1 MIQIENLN
9 ISNKQQLINYFQ
21 KCQEDRTILR
31 DGLRNPDNEQI
42 AWYKNEVQNDDGISA
57 LAKKNHLNEEMIEEL
72 KKLTKNNENVSA
84 KFCCWIHF
92 QLKDL
97 AKKDFVVMRELN
109 KHAEDM
115 IEVLEKFGYKFVSV
129 APELTNELTTLAQE
143 QKAIGFSVCRNAWMK
158 EPDPLQEIQRR
169 PEGLNTIFCEI
180 KGTNCI
186 ANYAED
192 LFKLRRSLSDCIV
205 INGKIPNP
213 TVDEGRQEVKGIV
226 KPVLQRFLR
235 EKRITGNDAKVLK
248 ALCCR
253 YFSQVS
259 KEKVGTLLYYG
270 SITEKKEIQLLDFA
284 KELPIDVIILNH
296 AKEES
301 YDFKGDFMVIEEE
314 FASPLAQFPEE
325 VLATGAASVEKT
337 LDQVLYGDE
346 NFSRPNQ
353 YSDVESIILNV
364 TKEDVTGLW
373 SEAIKM
379 RTGYGIENGKVI
391 VPTLY
396 AQITGLGNFSKRSYI
411 DFVSDLTQNSMCFVT
426 EALEISPIKLKGDSS
441 LKTMSDKH
449 FNKKFAEKVLS
460 MTPLSILSQ
469 EKQNLLV
476 EKANE
481 MIKKYKFN
489 SIWDVLTFAG
499 ILFAIPEALAQLIH
513 VWDLTKVNPK
523 IVMVL
528 TGTRKLESKE
538 EVMLQYLH
546 AIGFDVLLFVP
557 TGYGLVTEDLLRSG
571 LQKIDLSNY
580 NFSIQYSEIVSNR
593 KGLLNRL
600 FHRLAK

>member
-42 AWYKNEVQNDDGISA
+42 AWYKNEVQNDGGLSA
-57 LAKKNHLNEEMIEEL
+57 LAKKNYLNEEMIEEL

-97 AKKDFVVMRELN
+97 AKKNFVVMRELN

-115 IEVLEKFGYKFVSV
+115 VEVLEKFGYKFVSV

-373 SEAIKM
+373 SEEIKM

>member
-9 ISNKQQLINYFQ
+9 INNKQQLINYFQ

-42 AWYKNEVQNDDGISA
+42 AWYKNEVQNDGGLSA

-84 KFCCWIHF
+84 RFCCWIHF

-97 AKKDFVVMRELN
+97 AKKDFVVTRELN

-115 IEVLEKFGYKFVSV
+115 VEVLEKFDYKFVSI
-129 APELTNELTTLAQE
+129 APELTKELTSLAQE

-213 TVDEGRQEVKGIV
+213 TVDEGRQEVKGIA
-226 KPVLQRFLR
+226 KPVLQRFIR

-253 YFSQVS
+253 HFSQVS
-259 KEKVGTLLYYG
+259 KTKVGTLLYYG

-284 KELPIDVIILNH
+284 KELPMDVIILNH

-314 FASPLAQFPEE
+314 FASPLAQFPDE

-353 YSDVESIILNV
+353 YSDVGSIILNV
-364 TKEDVTGLW
+364 TKEDVIGLW
-373 SEAIKM
+373 DEEIKM

-411 DFVSDLTQNSMCFVT
+411 DFVSALTQNSMCFVT

-469 EKQNLLV
+469 EKQNLLI

-489 SIWDVLTFAG
+489 SIWDVLNFAG

-546 AIGFDVLLFVP
+546 AIGFDVLLFIP

-571 LQKIDLSNY
+571 LQKIDLCNY

>member
-72 KKLTKNNENVSA
+72 KKLTKNNENVSV

-115 IEVLEKFGYKFVSV
+115 VEVLEKFGYKFVSV
-129 APELTNELTTLAQE
+129 APELTKELTTLAQE

-373 SEAIKM
+373 SEEIKM

-600 FHRLAK
+600 FHRLVK

>member
-9 ISNKQQLINYFQ
+9 ISSKQQLINYFQ

-42 AWYKNEVQNDDGISA
+42 AWYKNEVQNDDGLSA
-57 LAKKNHLNEEMIEEL
+57 LAKKNYLNEEMIEEL
-72 KKLTKNNENVSA
+72 KKLTKNNENISA

-373 SEAIKM
+373 SEEIKM

-538 EVMLQYLH
+538 DVMLQYLH

>member
-42 AWYKNEVQNDDGISA
+42 AWYKNEVQNDGGLSA

-72 KKLTKNNENVSA
+72 KKLTKNNENVSV

-115 IEVLEKFGYKFVSV
+115 VEVLEKFGYKFVSV
-129 APELTNELTTLAQE
+129 APELTKELTTLAQE

-213 TVDEGRQEVKGIV
+213 TVDEGRQEVNGIA

-259 KEKVGTLLYYG
+259 KAKVGTLLYYG

-373 SEAIKM
+373 SEEIKM

>member
-42 AWYKNEVQNDDGISA
+42 AWYKNEVQNDDGLSA

-270 SITEKKEIQLLDFA
+270 SITEKKEIQLLDFS
-284 KELPIDVIILNH
+284 KELTIDVIILNH

-373 SEAIKM
+373 SEEIKM

-528 TGTRKLESKE
+528 IGTRKLESKE

>member
-42 AWYKNEVQNDDGISA
+42 AWYKNEVQNDGGISA

-97 AKKDFVVMRELN
+97 AKKDFVVTRELN

-115 IEVLEKFGYKFVSV
+115 VEVLEKFGYKFISV
-129 APELTNELTTLAQE
+129 APELTKELTTLAQE

-213 TVDEGRQEVKGIV
+213 TVDEGRQEVKGIA

-259 KEKVGTLLYYG
+259 KAKVGTLLYYG

-284 KELPIDVIILNH
+284 KELPMDVIILNH

-314 FASPLAQFPEE
+314 FASPLAQFPDE

-373 SEAIKM
+373 GEEIKM

-411 DFVSDLTQNSMCFVT
+411 DFVSALTQNSMCFVT

-469 EKQNLLV
+469 EKQNLLI

-481 MIKKYKFN
+481 VIKKYKFN

>member
-373 SEAIKM
+373 SEEIKM

-538 EVMLQYLH
+538 GVMLQYLH
-546 AIGFDVLLFVP
+546 AIGFDMLLFVP

>member
-9 ISNKQQLINYFQ
+9 SNNKQQLINYFQ

-42 AWYKNEVQNDDGISA
+42 AWYKNEVQNDGGLSA

-97 AKKDFVVMRELN
+97 AKKDFVVTRELN

-115 IEVLEKFGYKFVSV
+115 VEVLEKFGYKFISV
-129 APELTNELTTLAQE
+129 APELTKELITLAQE
-143 QKAIGFSVCRNAWMK
+143 QEAIGFSVCRNVWMK

-192 LFKLRRSLSDCIV
+192 LFKLRRTLDKCIV

-213 TVDEGRQEVKGIV
+213 TVDEGRQEVNGIA

-259 KEKVGTLLYYG
+259 KERVWTLFYYG
-270 SITEKKEIQLLDFA
+270 SVTEKKEIQFLDFA

-314 FASPLAQFPEE
+314 FASPLAKFPDE

-364 TKEDVTGLW
+364 TREDVAGLW
-373 SEAIKM
+373 GEEIKM
-379 RTGYGIENGKVI
+379 RTGYGIENGNVI
-391 VPTLY
+391 IPTLY
-396 AQITGLGNFSKRSYI
+396 AQITGLGNSSKRSYI

-426 EALEISPIKLKGDSS
+426 ETLEISPIKLKGDSS
-441 LKTMSDKH
+441 LKTMPDKQ
-449 FNKKFAEKVLS
+449 FNKKFAERVLS
-460 MTPLSILSQ
+460 FTPLSILSQ
-469 EKQNLLV
+469 EKQKLLV

-481 MIKKYKFN
+481 MIKRYKFN
-489 SIWDVLTFAG
+489 SVWDALTFAG

-528 TGTRKLESKE
+528 TGTRKLEPKE

-546 AIGFDVLLFVP
+546 AIGLDVLLFIP

-571 LQKIDLSNY
+571 LQKIDLGNY
-580 NFSIQYSEIVSNR
+580 NFSIQYSEITSNR
-593 KGLLNRL
+593 KGLLSRL
-600 FHRLAK
+600 FHRKAK

>member
-9 ISNKQQLINYFQ
+9 INNKQQLINYFQ

-31 DGLRNPDNEQI
+31 DGLRNPDNKQI
-42 AWYKNEVQNDDGISA
+42 AWYKNEVQNDGGLSA
-57 LAKKNHLNEEMIEEL
+57 LAKTNHLNEEMIEEL

-97 AKKDFVVMRELN
+97 AKKDFVVTRELN

-115 IEVLEKFGYKFVSV
+115 VEVLEKFGYKFVSI
-129 APELTNELTTLAQE
+129 APELTKELTTLVQE

-235 EKRITGNDAKVLK
+235 EKRITGNDTKVLK

-259 KEKVGTLLYYG
+259 KAKVGTLLYYG

-284 KELPIDVIILNH
+284 KELPMDVIILNH

-373 SEAIKM
+373 GEEIKM

-411 DFVSDLTQNSMCFVT
+411 DFVSALTQNSMCFVT
-426 EALEISPIKLKGDSS
+426 ETLEISPIKLKGDSS

-469 EKQNLLV
+469 EKQTLLV

-499 ILFAIPEALAQLIH
+499 ILFAIPEALAKLIH

>member
-373 SEAIKM
+373 SEEIKM

-396 AQITGLGNFSKRSYI
+396 AQITGLGNFSKISYI

-538 EVMLQYLH
+538 GVMLQYLH

>member
-9 ISNKQQLINYFQ
+9 ISSKQQLINYFQ

-42 AWYKNEVQNDDGISA
+42 AWYKNEVQNDGGLSA

-97 AKKDFVVMRELN
+97 AKKDFVVTRELN

-115 IEVLEKFGYKFVSV
+115 VEVLEKFGYKFVSV
-129 APELTNELTTLAQE
+129 APELTKELTTLAQE

-169 PEGLNTIFCEI
+169 PEGFNTIFCEI

-373 SEAIKM
+373 SEEIKM

-538 EVMLQYLH
+538 DVMLQYLH

>member
-42 AWYKNEVQNDDGISA
+42 AWYKNEVQNDDGLSA

-109 KHAEDM
+109 KHAEDI

-373 SEAIKM
+373 SEEIKM

>member
-57 LAKKNHLNEEMIEEL
+57 LAKKNYLNEEMIEEL

-97 AKKDFVVMRELN
+97 AKKNFVVMRELN

-115 IEVLEKFGYKFVSV
+115 VEVLEKFGYKFVSV
-129 APELTNELTTLAQE
+129 APELTKELTTLAQE

-373 SEAIKM
+373 SEEIKM

-528 TGTRKLESKE
+528 IGTRKLESKE

>member
-42 AWYKNEVQNDDGISA
+42 AWYKNEVQNDGGLSA

-97 AKKDFVVMRELN
+97 AKKDFVVTRELN

-115 IEVLEKFGYKFVSV
+115 VEVLEKFGYKFVSV
-129 APELTNELTTLAQE
+129 APELTKELTTLAQE

-213 TVDEGRQEVKGIV
+213 TVDEGRQEVKEIV

-373 SEAIKM
+373 SEEIKM

-469 EKQNLLV
+469 EKQNLLI

-528 TGTRKLESKE
+528 IGTRKLESKE

>member
-42 AWYKNEVQNDDGISA
+42 AWYKNEVQNDGGLSA

-97 AKKDFVVMRELN
+97 AKKDFVVTRELN

-115 IEVLEKFGYKFVSV
+115 VEVLEKFGYKFVSV
-129 APELTNELTTLAQE
+129 APELTKELTTLAQE

-213 TVDEGRQEVKGIV
+213 TVDEGRKEVKGIV

-314 FASPLAQFPEE
+314 FASPLAQ
-325 VLATGAASVEKT
+325 
-337 LDQVLYGDE
+337 
-346 NFSRPNQ
+346 

-373 SEAIKM
+373 SEEIKM

>member
-42 AWYKNEVQNDDGISA
+42 AWYKNEVQNDDGLSA
-57 LAKKNHLNEEMIEEL
+57 LAKKNYLNEEMIEEL
-72 KKLTKNNENVSA
+72 KKLTKNNENISA

-373 SEAIKM
+373 SEEIKM

>member
-373 SEAIKM
+373 SEEIKM

-523 IVMVL
+523 IVMML

>member
-373 SEAIKM
+373 SEEIKM

-499 ILFAIPEALAQLIH
+499 ILFAIPEALTQLIH

>member
-42 AWYKNEVQNDDGISA
+42 AWYKNEVQNDGGLSA

-97 AKKDFVVMRELN
+97 AKKDFVVTRELN

-115 IEVLEKFGYKFVSV
+115 VEVLEKFGYKFVSV
-129 APELTNELTTLAQE
+129 APELTKELTTLAQE

-192 LFKLRRSLSDCIV
+192 LFKLRRSLNDCIV

-373 SEAIKM
+373 SEEIKM

>member
-158 EPDPLQEIQRR
+158 EPDSLQEIQRR

-373 SEAIKM
+373 SEEIKM

>member
-42 AWYKNEVQNDDGISA
+42 AWYKNEVQNDDGLSA
-57 LAKKNHLNEEMIEEL
+57 LAKKNYLNEEMIEEL

-373 SEAIKM
+373 SEEIKM

>member
-1 MIQIENLN
+1 MIQIEKLN
-9 ISNKQQLINYFQ
+9 INNKQQLINYFQ

-42 AWYKNEVQNDDGISA
+42 AWYKNEVQNDGGLSA

-97 AKKDFVVMRELN
+97 AKKDFVVTRELS

-115 IEVLEKFGYKFVSV
+115 VEVLEKFGYKFVSV
-129 APELTNELTTLAQE
+129 APEIAKELITLVQE

-259 KEKVGTLLYYG
+259 KAKVGTLLYYG

-284 KELPIDVIILNH
+284 KELPMDVIILNH

-314 FASPLAQFPEE
+314 FASPLAQFPDE

-353 YSDVESIILNV
+353 YSEVESIILNV

-373 SEAIKM
+373 DEEIKM

-411 DFVSDLTQNSMCFVT
+411 DFVSALTQNSMCFVT

-469 EKQNLLV
+469 EKQNLLI

-528 TGTRKLESKE
+528 TGTRKLEPKE

-571 LQKIDLSNY
+571 LQKIDLGNY

>member
-9 ISNKQQLINYFQ
+9 INNKQQLINYFQ

-42 AWYKNEVQNDDGISA
+42 AWYKNEVQNDGGLSA

-97 AKKDFVVMRELN
+97 AKKDFVVTRELN

-115 IEVLEKFGYKFVSV
+115 VEVLEKFGYKFVSI
-129 APELTNELTTLAQE
+129 APELTKELTTLAQE

-213 TVDEGRQEVKGIV
+213 TVDEGRQEVNGIA

-259 KEKVGTLLYYG
+259 KAKVGTLLYYG

-284 KELPIDVIILNH
+284 KELPMDVIILNH

-314 FASPLAQFPEE
+314 FASPLAQFPDE

-353 YSDVESIILNV
+353 YSEVESIILNV

-373 SEAIKM
+373 DEEIKM

-396 AQITGLGNFSKRSYI
+396 AQITGLGNSSKRSYI
-411 DFVSDLTQNSMCFVT
+411 DFVSALTQNSMCFVT

-469 EKQNLLV
+469 EKQTLLV

-489 SIWDVLTFAG
+489 SIWDVLNFAG

-523 IVMVL
+523 IVMIL
-528 TGTRKLESKE
+528 TGTRKLEPKE

-571 LQKIDLSNY
+571 LQKIDLGNY

>member
-9 ISNKQQLINYFQ
+9 SNNKQQLINYFQ

-42 AWYKNEVQNDDGISA
+42 AWYKNEVQNDGGLSA

-97 AKKDFVVMRELN
+97 AKKDFVTVRELN

-115 IEVLEKFGYKFVSV
+115 VKVLKKFDYKFVSV
-129 APELTNELTTLAQE
+129 TPEIAKELTTLAKE
-143 QKAIGFSVCRNAWMK
+143 QKAIGFSVCRNVWMK

-213 TVDEGRQEVKGIV
+213 TVDEGRQEVNGIA

-259 KEKVGTLLYYG
+259 KERVWTLLYYG
-270 SITEKKEIQLLDFA
+270 SVTEKKEIQFLDFA

-314 FASPLAQFPEE
+314 FASPLAKFPDE

-364 TKEDVTGLW
+364 TREDVAGLW
-373 SEAIKM
+373 GEEIKM
-379 RTGYGIENGKVI
+379 RTGYGIENGNVI
-391 VPTLY
+391 IPTLY
-396 AQITGLGNFSKRSYI
+396 AQITGLGNSSKRSYI

-426 EALEISPIKLKGDSS
+426 ETLEISPIKLKGDSS
-441 LKTMSDKH
+441 LKTMPDKQ
-449 FNKKFAEKVLS
+449 FNKKFAERVLS
-460 MTPLSILSQ
+460 FTPLSILSQ
-469 EKQNLLV
+469 EKQKLLV

-481 MIKKYKFN
+481 MIKRYKFN
-489 SIWDVLTFAG
+489 SVWDALTFAG

-528 TGTRKLESKE
+528 TGTRKLEPKE

-546 AIGFDVLLFVP
+546 AIGLDVLLFIP

-571 LQKIDLSNY
+571 LQKIDLGNY
-580 NFSIQYSEIVSNR
+580 NFSIQYSEITSNR
-593 KGLLNRL
+593 KGLLSRL
-600 FHRLAK
+600 FHRKAK

>member
-42 AWYKNEVQNDDGISA
+42 AWYKNEVQNDGGLSA

-97 AKKDFVVMRELN
+97 AKKDFVVTRELN

-115 IEVLEKFGYKFVSV
+115 VEVLEKFGYKFVSV
-129 APELTNELTTLAQE
+129 APELTKELTTLAQE

-158 EPDPLQEIQRR
+158 DPDLLQEIQRR

-226 KPVLQRFLR
+226 KRVLQRFLR

-373 SEAIKM
+373 SEEIKM

-571 LQKIDLSNY
+571 LQKIDLSNN

>member
-42 AWYKNEVQNDDGISA
+42 AWYKNEVQNDDGLSA

-337 LDQVLYGDE
+337 LDQILYGDE

-373 SEAIKM
+373 SEEIKM

>member
-42 AWYKNEVQNDDGISA
+42 AWYKNEVQNDGCLSA

-97 AKKDFVVMRELN
+97 AKKDFVVTRELN

-115 IEVLEKFGYKFVSV
+115 VEVLEKFGYKFVSV
-129 APELTNELTTLAQE
+129 APELTKELTTLAQE

-373 SEAIKM
+373 SEEIKM

-513 VWDLTKVNPK
+513 VWDLIKVNPK

>member
-42 AWYKNEVQNDDGISA
+42 AWYKNEVQNDGGLSA

-72 KKLTKNNENVSA
+72 KKLTKNNENVSV

-97 AKKDFVVMRELN
+97 AKKDFVVTRELN

-115 IEVLEKFGYKFVSV
+115 VEVLEKFGYKFVSV
-129 APELTNELTTLAQE
+129 APELTKELTTLAQE

-192 LFKLRRSLSDCIV
+192 LFKLRRSLNDCIV

-373 SEAIKM
+373 SEEIKM

>member
-42 AWYKNEVQNDDGISA
+42 AWYKNEVQNDGGLST

-115 IEVLEKFGYKFVSV
+115 VEVLEKFGYKFISV
-129 APELTNELTTLAQE
+129 APELTKELTTLAQE

-213 TVDEGRQEVKGIV
+213 TVDEGRQEVNGIA

-259 KEKVGTLLYYG
+259 KAKVGTLLYYG
-270 SITEKKEIQLLDFA
+270 SITEKKEILLLDFA
-284 KELPIDVIILNH
+284 KELPMDVIILNH

-314 FASPLAQFPEE
+314 FASTLAQFPDK

-373 SEAIKM
+373 GEEIKM

-469 EKQNLLV
+469 EKQNLLI

-499 ILFAIPEALAQLIH
+499 ILFAIPEALVQLIH

>member
-42 AWYKNEVQNDDGISA
+42 AWYKNEVQNDGGLSA

-97 AKKDFVVMRELN
+97 AKKDFVVTRELN

-115 IEVLEKFGYKFVSV
+115 VEVLEKFGYKFVSV
-129 APELTNELTTLAQE
+129 APELTKELTTLAQE
-143 QKAIGFSVCRNAWMK
+143 QKAIGFSVCRNACMK

-226 KPVLQRFLR
+226 KPVLKRFLR
-235 EKRITGNDAKVLK
+235 EKRITGNHAKVLK

-353 YSDVESIILNV
+353 YSYV
-364 TKEDVTGLW
+364 
-373 SEAIKM
+373 
-379 RTGYGIENGKVI
+379 
-391 VPTLY
+391 
-396 AQITGLGNFSKRSYI
+396 
-411 DFVSDLTQNSMCFVT
+411 
-426 EALEISPIKLKGDSS
+426 
-441 LKTMSDKH
+441 
-449 FNKKFAEKVLS
+449 
-460 MTPLSILSQ
+460 
-469 EKQNLLV
+469 
-476 EKANE
+476 
-481 MIKKYKFN
+481 
-489 SIWDVLTFAG
+489 
-499 ILFAIPEALAQLIH
+499 
-513 VWDLTKVNPK
+513 
-523 IVMVL
+523 
-528 TGTRKLESKE
+528 
-538 EVMLQYLH
+538 
-546 AIGFDVLLFVP
+546 
-557 TGYGLVTEDLLRSG
+557 
-571 LQKIDLSNY
+571 
-580 NFSIQYSEIVSNR
+580 
-593 KGLLNRL
+593 
-600 FHRLAK
+600 

>member
-42 AWYKNEVQNDDGISA
+42 AWYKNEVQNDDGLSA

-213 TVDEGRQEVKGIV
+213 TVDEGRQEVKGIA
-226 KPVLQRFLR
+226 KPVLRRFLR

-259 KEKVGTLLYYG
+259 KAKVGTLLYYG
-270 SITEKKEIQLLDFA
+270 SISEKKEIQLLDFA
-284 KELPIDVIILNH
+284 KELPMDVIILNH

-314 FASPLAQFPEE
+314 FASPLAQFPDE

-373 SEAIKM
+373 GEEIKM

>member
-9 ISNKQQLINYFQ
+9 SNNKQQLINYFQ
-21 KCQEDRTILR
+21 KCQESGTILR
-31 DGLRNPDNEQI
+31 EGLRNPDNEQL
-42 AWYKNEVQNDDGISA
+42 AWYKKEVQSGGLSA
-57 LAKKNHLNEEMIEEL
+57 LAKKNQLNEEMTEEL
-72 KKLTKNNENVSA
+72 KKLAKNNENVSA

-97 AKKDFVVMRELN
+97 TKKDFMVARELN
-109 KHAEDM
+109 KHAEEM
-115 IEVLEKFGYKFVSV
+115 VEVLEKYGYKFVGV
-129 APELTNELTTLAQE
+129 APELTKELNTLAKE
-143 QKAIGFSVCRNAWMK
+143 QRAIGFSVCRNAWMR
-158 EPDPLQEIQRR
+158 EPAPLQEIQRR
-169 PEGLNTIFCEI
+169 PEGLNTVFCEI

-192 LFKLRRSLSDCIV
+192 LFKLRRLLDNCIV

-213 TVDEGRQEVKGIV
+213 TVDEGKQEVSGIV

-235 EKRITGNDAKVLK
+235 EKKIIGNDAKVLR

-259 KEKVGTLLYYG
+259 KENVGTLFYYG
-270 SITEKKEIQLLDFA
+270 SVTEKKEIQFLDFA
-284 KELPIDVIILNH
+284 KELPMDVIIFNH

-301 YDFKGDFMVIEEE
+301 YDFKGDFMVVEEE
-314 FASPLAQFPEE
+314 FASPLTQFPDE

-364 TKEDVTGLW
+364 TREDVAGLW
-373 SEAIKM
+373 GEEIKM

-396 AQITGLGNFSKRSYI
+396 SQITGLGNSSKRSYI
-411 DFVSDLTQNSMCFVT
+411 DFISDLTQNSMCFVT
-426 EALEISPIKLKGDSS
+426 EALEISPIRLKGDSS
-441 LKTMSDKH
+441 LKTMSDKQ
-449 FNKKFAEKVLS
+449 FNEKYAEKVLS
-460 MTPLSILSQ
+460 LTPLSILNQ
-469 EKQNLLV
+469 EKKKLLV
-476 EKANE
+476 KKANE

-489 SIWDVLTFAG
+489 SIWDALTFAG

-523 IVMVL
+523 IIMVL
-528 TGTRKLESKE
+528 TGTRKLEPKE
-538 EVMLQYLH
+538 EVMLRYLH
-546 AIGFDVLLFVP
+546 SIGLDVLLFVP
-557 TGYGLVTEDLLRSG
+557 TGYGLVTEDFLRTG
-571 LQKIDLSNY
+571 LQKIDLGSY
-580 NFSIQYSEIVSNR
+580 DFSIQYSEITSNR
-593 KGLLNRL
+593 KGLLSRL
-600 FHRLAK
+600 FHRKAK

>member
-42 AWYKNEVQNDDGISA
+42 AWYKNEVQNDDGLSA

-373 SEAIKM
+373 SEEIKM

-499 ILFAIPEALAQLIH
+499 ILFVIPEALAQLIH

>member
-42 AWYKNEVQNDDGISA
+42 AWYKNEVQNDGGLSA
-57 LAKKNHLNEEMIEEL
+57 LAKKNYLNEEMIEEL

-97 AKKDFVVMRELN
+97 AKKDFVVTRELN

-115 IEVLEKFGYKFVSV
+115 IEVLEKFGYKFVSI
-129 APELTNELTTLAQE
+129 APELTKELTTLAQE

-192 LFKLRRSLSDCIV
+192 LFKLRRSLNDCIV

-213 TVDEGRQEVKGIV
+213 TVDEGRQEIKGIV

-259 KEKVGTLLYYG
+259 KAKVGTLLYYG

-284 KELPIDVIILNH
+284 KELPMDVIILNH

-314 FASPLAQFPEE
+314 FASPLAQFPDE

-373 SEAIKM
+373 DEEIKM

-396 AQITGLGNFSKRSYI
+396 AQITGLGNSSKRSYI

-469 EKQNLLV
+469 EKQNLLI

-481 MIKKYKFN
+481 VIKKYKFN

-499 ILFAIPEALAQLIH
+499 ILFAIPGALVQLIH

-523 IVMVL
+523 IVMIL
-528 TGTRKLESKE
+528 TGTRKLEPKE

-571 LQKIDLSNY
+571 LQKIDLGNY
-580 NFSIQYSEIVSNR
+580 NFSIQYSEVVSNR

>member
-42 AWYKNEVQNDDGISA
+42 AWYKNEVQNDGGISA

-97 AKKDFVVMRELN
+97 AKKDFVVTRELN

-115 IEVLEKFGYKFVSV
+115 VEVLEKFDYKFISV
-129 APELTNELTTLAQE
+129 APELTKELTTLAQE

-213 TVDEGRQEVKGIV
+213 TVDEGRQEVKGIA

-259 KEKVGTLLYYG
+259 KAKVGTLLYYG

-284 KELPIDVIILNH
+284 KELPMDVIILNH

-314 FASPLAQFPEE
+314 FASPLAQFPDE

-373 SEAIKM
+373 GEEIKM

-411 DFVSDLTQNSMCFVT
+411 DFVSALTQNSMCFVT

-469 EKQNLLV
+469 EKQNLLI

-481 MIKKYKFN
+481 VIKKYKFN

>member
-42 AWYKNEVQNDDGISA
+42 AWYKNEVQNDGGLSA

-97 AKKDFVVMRELN
+97 AKKDFVVTRELN

-115 IEVLEKFGYKFVSV
+115 VEVLEKFGYKFVSV
-129 APELTNELTTLAQE
+129 APELTKELTTLAQE

-158 EPDPLQEIQRR
+158 DPDLLQEIQRR

-226 KPVLQRFLR
+226 KRVLQRFLR

-373 SEAIKM
+373 SEEIKM

>member
-9 ISNKQQLINYFQ
+9 SNNKQQLINYFQ
-21 KCQEDRTILR
+21 KYQEDRTILR

-42 AWYKNEVQNDDGISA
+42 AWYKNEVQNDGGLSA

-97 AKKDFVVMRELN
+97 AKKDFVVTRELN

-115 IEVLEKFGYKFVSV
+115 VEVLEKFGYKFISV
-129 APELTNELTTLAQE
+129 APELTKELITLAQE
-143 QKAIGFSVCRNAWMK
+143 QEAIGFSVCRNVWMK

-213 TVDEGRQEVKGIV
+213 TVDEGRQEVNGIA

-259 KEKVGTLLYYG
+259 KERVWTLFYYG
-270 SITEKKEIQLLDFA
+270 SVTEKKEIQFLDFA

-314 FASPLAQFPEE
+314 FASPLAKFPDE

-364 TKEDVTGLW
+364 TREDVAGLW
-373 SEAIKM
+373 GEEIKM
-379 RTGYGIENGKVI
+379 RTGYGIENGNVI
-391 VPTLY
+391 IPTLY
-396 AQITGLGNFSKRSYI
+396 AQITGLGNSSKRSYI

-426 EALEISPIKLKGDSS
+426 ETLEISPIKLKGDSS
-441 LKTMSDKH
+441 LKTMPDKQ
-449 FNKKFAEKVLS
+449 FNKKFAERVLS
-460 MTPLSILSQ
+460 FTPLSILSQ
-469 EKQNLLV
+469 EKQKLLV

-481 MIKKYKFN
+481 MIKRYKFN
-489 SIWDVLTFAG
+489 SVWDALTFAG

-528 TGTRKLESKE
+528 TGTRKLEPKE

-546 AIGFDVLLFVP
+546 AIGLDVLLFIP

-571 LQKIDLSNY
+571 LQKIDLGNY
-580 NFSIQYSEIVSNR
+580 NFSIQYSEITSNR
-593 KGLLNRL
+593 KGLLSRL
-600 FHRLAK
+600 FHRKAK

>member
-97 AKKDFVVMRELN
+97 AKKDFVVTRELN

-115 IEVLEKFGYKFVSV
+115 VEVLEKFGYKFVSV
-129 APELTNELTTLAQE
+129 APELTKELTTLAQE

-259 KEKVGTLLYYG
+259 KAKVGTLLYYG

-284 KELPIDVIILNH
+284 KELPMDVIILNH

-373 SEAIKM
+373 SEEIKM

-489 SIWDVLTFAG
+489 SIWDVLNFAG